1 MVLDLVLVDVS
12 YGKFPYY
19 VILLL
24 LLQRYDTS
32 HVHRACEK
40 VTLLNCH
47 LISLTVSCFLLQYIY
62 KVLLQNPSKPGGTRE
77 KKAAEQELSVSVLL
91 QFRIFS

>member
-1 MVLDLVLVDVS
+1 MLAMVNFLTMLHR
-12 YGKFPYY
+12 YCYY
-19 VILLL
+19 NVI
-24 LLQRYDTS
+24 DTS
-32 HVHRACEK
+32 NVHRACEK

-47 LISLTVSCFLLQYIY
+47 LISSTVSCFLLQYIY